1 MKATVAEL
9 AKLLDDAEIIGS
21 ADTEVNDLSC
31 DSRLVKPSDLFV
43 CVTGFQ
49 SDGHKFAAE
58 AAAKGAAALVTE
70 RRLSGVG
77 IPLIVVPNSRKALS
91 ILAAHFCG
99 RPSEKLLNVGIT
111 GTNGKTTTA
120 YLIESILKKGGK
132 NPGLLGTI
140 EAHVAGEVIKLNNT
154 TPGAYELQ
162 HMFADMVK
170 AEQKSCV
177 MEVSS
182 HALALDRT
190 YGIPFDVAV
199 FTNLTQ
205 DHLDFHGTM
214 EEYFHAKARL
224 FTNLGIYKRPSEP
237 ELGPVAVINI
247 DDEYGKRIVEMIK
260 DRVPVITYG
269 TDPRADVRAY
279 NVSASPKGLSFM
291 LETRLGCAEVQL
303 QLSGSFNVHNA
314 LAAAAAGIA
323 AHVGFADIVCA
334 LQEVA
339 SVPGRFQLINRGQGF
354 AVIVDYAHTPDGLA
368 HLLDSAR
375 QITPN
380 GGELTVVFGCGGDRD
395 KGKRPLMGRIAVN
408 KADKVFIS
416 NDNPRSENP
425 EDIVGDILNGI
436 PFEMMERVE
445 IIYDRAEAIKKAVST
460 AKVFDTVV
468 IAGKG
473 HETYQKFSD
482 HTVHFDD
489 AEKAAAAL
497 SEMKCSKT
505 VNAMHK
511 VRLAIKFDE
520 CVFDLS
526 KYLRRGNG

>member
-9 AKLLDDAEIIGS
+9 ARLLDYVEIVGDS
-21 ADTEVNDLSC
+21 KTEVSDLSC
-31 DSRLVKPSDLFV
+31 DSRQVKPGDLFV
-43 CVTGFQ
+43 CVSGFQ

-58 AAAKGAAALVTE
+58 AAAKGAKALVTE
-70 RRLSGVG
+70 RVLDG
-77 IPLIVVPNSRKALS
+77 IDIPCIIVPNSRKALS
-91 ILAAHFCG
+91 VLAAEFCG
-99 RPSEKLLNVGIT
+99 RPCEKLLNIGIT

-132 NPGLLGTI
+132 NPALLGTI
-140 EAHVAGEVIKLNNT
+140 EAHVAGETVKLNNT
-154 TPGAYELQ
+154 TPGAFELQ
-162 HMFADMVK
+162 HMFAEMVK

-224 FTNLGIYKRPSEP
+224 FAGLGVYKRSPEP

-247 DDEYGKRIVEMIK
+247 DDEYGKRILEMVR

-279 NVSASPKGLSFM
+279 DVLASPKGLSFT
-291 LETRLGCAEVQL
+291 LETRLGRAEVQL
-303 QLSGSFNVHNA
+303 QLSGRFNLHNA
-314 LAAAAAGIA
+314 LAAVATGIA
-323 AHVGFADIVCA
+323 VQVKFPDIVSA

-339 SVPGRFQLINRGQGF
+339 SVPGRFQLINRDQGF
-354 AVIVDYAHTPDGLA
+354 SVIVDFAHTPDGLA
-368 HLLDSAR
+368 HVLDSAR
-375 QITPN
+375 QITAV
-380 GGELTVVFGCGGDRD
+380 GGKLIVVFGCGGDRD
-395 KGKRPLMGRIAVN
+395 KGKRPKMGRIAVD
-408 KADKVFIS
+408 KADRVFIS
-416 NDNPRSENP
+416 NDNPRSEDP
-425 EDIVGDILNGI
+425 VAIVGDIMNGI
-436 PFEMMERVE
+436 PFEMMERVKV
-445 IIYDRAEAIKKAVST
+445 IYDRAEAIKKAVSM
-460 AKVFDTVV
+460 AKDGDTVV

-489 AEKAAAAL
+489 AEQAAAVLAELNCSNTSAL
-497 SEMKCSKT
+497 
-505 VNAMHK
+505 HK
-511 VRLAIKFDE
+511 VRLSVKYDG

-526 KYLRRGNG
+526 KYLRRG